1 MDPREYD
8 QLVQELKDFFAN
20 LGPDTDAAAVEEAL
34 GDSADGAS
42 PEEFTAAVRQA
53 LIESGADPALADQ
66 VIDQLE
72 AQPGWGEGS
81 PVEGLTVVVNNNQIV
96 NEIDQSLHVD
106 GEVHGDVIQQ
116 NTSNVANATATGAI
130 AGDEVGHNQV
140 QTGDG
145 QQVGGDSGVQ
155 NQGDNSGQQAGGN
168 ADADN
173 VTSGDNNTV
182 GSGEASQIG
191 QGQVSQDYATVNDSA
206 QAFGSGSVD
215 NTANDTS
222 DSHYSESYNA
232 SADHSF
238 NDSYED
244 NDTQTQVAETHDHGY
259 EYEPDFESGD
269 DYKGG
274 DYHEH
279 DGYDDHGHDSYDV
292 DVDDH
297 SIDQDAG
304 ILDPS

>member
-8 QLVQELKDFFAN
+8 QLVEDLKNFFAN
-20 LGPDTDAAAVEEAL
+20 LGPDTDPAAVEEAL
-34 GDSADGAS
+34 GDSAEGAS

-72 AQPGWGEGS
+72 AQPGWGEES

-106 GEVHGDVIQQ
+106 GEVHGDVVQGA
-116 NTSNVANATATGAI
+116 TSNVANATAEGAI
-130 AGDEVGHNQV
+130 AGDEVADNQV

-145 QQVGGDSGVQ
+145 QQVGGNSGLQ

-182 GSGEASQIG
+182 ASGEASEVG
-191 QGQVSQDYATVNDSA
+191 AGQVSQDFATVNDSA

-215 NTANDTS
+215 HTANDTE
-222 DSHYSESYNA
+222 DSHYTESYSESAEGSYNEN
-232 SADHSF
+232 F
-238 NDSYED
+238 ED
-244 NDTQTQVAETHDHGY
+244 NDTQTQVAETHDGGY
-259 EYEPDFESGD
+259 EYEPAYDSAD
-269 DYKGG
+269 DYKGD

-279 DGYDDHGHDSYDV
+279 DGHDSYDV

-297 SIDQDAG
+297 SIDQEA
-304 ILDPS
+304 ILDN

>member
-8 QLVQELKDFFAN
+8 QLVDDLKDFFSN
-20 LGPDTDAAAVEEAL
+20 LGPETDPAAVEEAL
-34 GDSADGAS
+34 GDSAEGAS

-53 LIESGADPALADQ
+53 LIESGADPAVADQ

-72 AQPGWGEGS
+72 AQPGWGEV
-81 PVEGLTVVVNNNQIV
+81 PPTDTFQIVVNNNQIV

-106 GEVHGDVIQQ
+106 GEVHGDIVQQ
-116 NTSNVANATATGAI
+116 NTSNVANATAEGAI
-130 AGDEVGHNQV
+130 AGDEVADNQV

-145 QQVGGDSGVQ
+145 QQVGGNSGVQ

-182 GSGEASQIG
+182 ASGEASDVG
-191 QGQVSQDYATVNDSA
+191 QGQVSQDYATLNDSA

-215 NTANDTS
+215 NTATDTS
-222 DSHYSESYNA
+222 DSHYTESYSETA
-232 SADHSF
+232 EDSF
-238 NDSYED
+238 NESLQD
-244 NDTQTQVAETHDHGY
+244 NDTQTQVAETHDGGF
-259 EYEPDFESGD
+259 EYEPALEGGD

-274 DYHEH
+274 DYHEQ
-279 DGYDDHGHDSYDV
+279 DSYDEGHDSYDV
-292 DVDDH
+292 DLDDH
-297 SIDQDAG
+297 SIDQNAV
-304 ILDPS
+304 LDN